1 MPKSRAQLQR
11 EEDELISMFSSDVGS
26 SSSAP
31 LILNGLLA
39 AAAPLF
45 VFIRIQ
51 QVDVAS
57 NWFILLPFT
66 LAAAYVLQYTYKKGK
81 SNLKAKIAVEIHNG
95 VSKEVND
102 SLSANERKVL
112 TSQQKN
118 DRILRR
124 QSDIADQ
131 IAQHQATFQTNLAY
145 YALVIISSF
154 FMFGT
159 WEPVPNFLGSM
170 IFANGLIFAVA
181 ALEKN

>member
-1 MPKSRAQLQR
+1 MPKSKAQLQR
-11 EEDELISMFSSDVGS
+11 EEDELISMFSSDVS
-26 SSSAP
+26 SSSSVP
-31 LILNGLLA
+31 LVLNGFLA

-51 QVDVAS
+51 QVEFAS

-66 LAAAYVLQYTYKKGK
+66 LVAAYVLQYTYRKGK
-81 SNLKAKIAVEIHNG
+81 SNLKAKIAVEIHAG

-112 TSQQKN
+112 TNQQKN
-118 DRILRR
+118 DKILRR
-124 QSDIADQ
+124 QNDLADQ
-131 IAQHQATFQTNLAY
+131 SAAHQAIFQTNAVY
-145 YALVIISSF
+145 YALVVISSF
-154 FMFGT
+154 FMFGA
-159 WEPVPNFLGSM
+159 WEPLPNFLGSM